1 METLSEGTV
10 QGLPIATLQP
20 GVDWFWGHGCVV
32 EREGVKQVFIGGAL
46 MGQFDV
52 ADRDRGPRNVLLVTL
67 AKEPTMH
74 FGHLARAFGVGEE
87 YLRRL
92 RRLEERE
99 GLVAV
104 FKPAMGCAKRD
115 LDPKKRRELR
125 KLFEAGWHASDATRR
140 QRGKRVSRATVQ
152 RERRRWLAEQQSE
165 AIAAPVMAAIT
176 VAITEQLDLFSSLSA
191 VDGVATTTE
200 ETRAPLQLAPDA
212 VEVPVVGEVAEVS
225 TAAGRSVV
233 APVSEVV
240 TDEPAPSNTE
250 DAGEA
255 LAAGDERGG
264 VVSLRSRPVI
274 GGGLVQHA
282 GTWLMMSLAQRDGLH
297 DAVTDLGGGD
307 SERIAIDATLAS
319 LAIGER
325 TVEGVRRLATPT
337 GPQLLRTDRSPTAN
351 TVRRRL
357 WQFATDH
364 GATLMARMGQRYIDA
379 ARGGADAPAVFYIDN
394 HLRPYCGDEIIR
406 KGWRMQDRRVLP
418 GTTDYYVHDEDGRP
432 MFRVDVPSHD
442 SLSQWL
448 MPIAVRLRDALGR
461 DERILLAFDRAGS
474 YADDMVGLR
483 DGGFEFVAYERK
495 PFALLSDT
503 AFDQTIQIRGT
514 TYGLH
519 EDRMK
524 NLGRAR
530 GRVRRISLRTPE
542 GTQINILSI
551 SQLPAAALVGIL
563 LGRAGKDDPSGR
575 WIQENGFKRGVE
587 RWGINQLD
595 GRKVEPVPPGTIIPN
610 PRRRRIER
618 ALTIA
623 RADEGR
629 ARCALATLALDNARR
644 ERVEVDLADAIQR
657 RVQLELM
664 RPLVPKHAPVEDT
677 ELAGKLVRH
686 TGQLK
691 AVIDTIRIASANI
704 EADLAGI
711 IAPHMRRPKE
721 AKKLIANLFAAPGR
735 VDVTSSEIR
744 VRLAPAANRS
754 ERAAIRHLLAQVSVL
769 QLMLPGDSKQRPLRF
784 ELQPL

>member
-10 QGLPIATLQP
+10 QSLPIATWQP

-32 EREGVKQVFIGGAL
+32 EREGAKQVFIGGAL

-104 FKPAMGCAKRD
+104 LKPAMGCAKRD

-125 KLFEAGWHASDATRR
+125 KLFEAGWNASDATRR

-165 AIAAPVMAAIT
+165 AIAAPVAAAIT
-176 VAITEQLDLFSSLSA
+176 EVITEQLDLFSSLSA
-191 VDGVATTTE
+191 ADGVATTTKE
-200 ETRAPLQLAPDA
+200 ASAALQLAPDA
-212 VEVPVVGEVAEVS
+212 VEVTVVSEVAAVSAAAVRSEV
-225 TAAGRSVV
+225 AA
-233 APVSEVV
+233 VSEVV

-250 DAGEA
+250 EAGEA
-255 LAAGDERGG
+255 LAAADERDG

-297 DAVTDLGGGD
+297 DEVTELGGGD

-337 GPQLLRTDRSPTAN
+337 GPHLLRTDRSPTAN

-357 WQFATDH
+357 WQFANDH
-364 GATLMARMGQRYIDA
+364 GATLMARMGQRYIEA

-394 HLRPYCGDEIIR
+394 HLRPYCGEEIIR

-448 MPIAVRLRDALGR
+448 MPIAARLREALGC

-474 YADDMVGLR
+474 YADDMVALR

-503 AFDQTIQIRGT
+503 AFDQTIQIRST

-542 GTQINILSI
+542 GAQINILCI

-575 WIQENGFKRGVE
+575 WVQENGFKRGVE

-629 ARCALATLALDNARR
+629 ARCALAALAPDDARR
-644 ERVEVDLADAIQR
+644 ERVAADLAEAIQR

-664 RPLVPKHAPVEDT
+664 RPLVPKHAPVENT

-691 AVIDTIRIASANI
+691 AVIDTLRIVSANI
-704 EADLAGI
+704 EADLADI

-721 AKKLIANLFAAPGR
+721 AKKMIANLFAAPGR

-754 ERAAIRHLLAQVSVL
+754 ERAAIRRLLSQVSAL

>member
-10 QGLPIATLQP
+10 PSLPIATLQP
-20 GVDWFWGHGCVV
+20 GVDWFWRYGCVI

-74 FGHLARAFGVGEE
+74 LGHLARAFGVGEE

-104 FKPAMGCAKRD
+104 LKPAMGCAKRD
-115 LDPKKRRELR
+115 PDPKKRRELR
-125 KLFEAGWHASDATRR
+125 KLFEAGWNASDATRR

-165 AIAAPVMAAIT
+165 ALAAPVTAAIAT
-176 VAITEQLDLFSSLSA
+176 VTGEQLALFPSLDAADSAAATTWETKQPPPSGPEPVEAAAVAEIATEPEAITEESTPSH
-191 VDGVATTTE
+191 TE
-200 ETRAPLQLAPDA
+200 
-212 VEVPVVGEVAEVS
+212 
-225 TAAGRSVV
+225 AA
-233 APVSEVV
+233 
-240 TDEPAPSNTE
+240 DEM
-250 DAGEA
+250 

-264 VVSLRSRPVI
+264 VVALRSRPVV

-282 GTWLMMSLAQRDGLH
+282 GTWLMMALAQRDGLH
-297 DAVTDLGGGD
+297 DEVAELGGGD

-357 WQFATDH
+357 WQFANEH
-364 GATLMARMGQRYIDA
+364 GATLMARMGRRYLDA
-379 ARGGADAPAVFYIDN
+379 ARSDADAPAVFYIDN
-394 HLRPYCGDEIIR
+394 HLRPYCGDEVIR

-432 MFRVDVPSHD
+432 MFRVDVSSHD

-448 MPIAVRLRDALGR
+448 MPIAARLRDALGP

-474 YADDMVGLR
+474 YADDLVALR
-483 DGGFEFVAYERK
+483 DSGFEFVAYERK
-495 PFALLSDT
+495 PFALLPDT

-514 TYGLH
+514 AYGLH
-519 EDRMK
+519 ENRMK

-530 GRVRRISLRTPE
+530 GRVRRISLRTPD
-542 GTQINILSI
+542 GAQINVLGI
-551 SQLPAAALVGIL
+551 SRLPAAALVGIL
-563 LGRAGKDDPSGR
+563 LGRAGKDEPSGR
-575 WIQENGFKRGVE
+575 WVQENGFKHGVE

-629 ARCALATLALDNARR
+629 ARCALAGLASDDARR
-644 ERVEVDLADAIQR
+644 EAVEGDLAEAIQR

-691 AVIDTIRIASANI
+691 AVVDTIRIVSANI
-704 EADLAGI
+704 EADLADM

-721 AKKLIANLFAAPGR
+721 AKKVIANLFAAPGR
-735 VDVTSSEIR
+735 VDVTSSDIR

-754 ERAAIRHLLAQVSVL
+754 ERAAIRSLLAQVSAS
-769 QLMLPGDSKQRPLRF
+769 QLTLPGDSKRRPLRF